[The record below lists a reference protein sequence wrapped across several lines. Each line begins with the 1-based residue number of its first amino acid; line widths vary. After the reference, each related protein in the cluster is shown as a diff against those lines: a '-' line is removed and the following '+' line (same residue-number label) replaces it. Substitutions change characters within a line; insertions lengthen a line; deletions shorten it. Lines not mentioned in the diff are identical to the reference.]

1 MKSCSQPHRRKQ
13 YDTVA
18 DAQALTIRKP
28 YEVDVLES
36 GQVGGSSSDA
46 GTSSEEDDE
55 DGDDEDEAE
64 DHNEASD
71 KDTQDE
77 DATKQGSV
85 SAPSGAA
92 RSAAPDSEVK
102 SVKALSTQ
110 HDSERKYE
118 RDDHHKSR
126 LTDDQVHS
134 LLIGIDICYVCKGAT
149 DHDAPLCDNSKKRN
163 DCFIGFHPRCYSSH
177 WKETNH
183 QKCVCRFCYVCK
195 KTVSNKM
202 CVETCVC
209 TANSKYI

>member
-46 GTSSEEDDE
+46 GTSSEEEDE
-55 DGDDEDEAE
+55 DEDNEDEAE

-118 RDDHHKSR
+118 RDDNHKSR

-149 DHDAPLCDNSKKRN
+149 DHDAPLCDNSKKGMIVLLA
-163 DCFIGFHPRCYSSH
+163 FIRGATAHIGRKLITKSVFVGFA
-177 WKETNH
+177 
-183 QKCVCRFCYVCK
+183 
-195 KTVSNKM
+195 M
-202 CVETCVC
+202 CVRKLSAIRCV
-209 TANSKYI
+209 